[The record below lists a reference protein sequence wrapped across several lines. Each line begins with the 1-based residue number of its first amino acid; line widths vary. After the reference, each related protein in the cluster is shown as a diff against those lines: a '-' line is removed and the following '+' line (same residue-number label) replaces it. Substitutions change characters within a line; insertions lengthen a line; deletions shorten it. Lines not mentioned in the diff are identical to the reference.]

1 MTVAQ
6 AIAAALG
13 DEVVAPAAGAPPAA
27 AGRAAPPGL
36 TPREVE
42 VLRLLAR
49 GAGDRAIAAELSISP
64 KTVGVHVSSILAKT
78 GCANRTAAAAF
89 AVGRGLA

>member
-1 MTVAQ
+1 MTVAR

-13 DEVVAPAAGAPPAA
+13 DEVVPRPPAPRQPRPGGAP
-27 AGRAAPPGL
+27 PPGL
-36 TPREVE
+36 TPREAE

-49 GAGDRAIAAELSISP
+49 GASDRAIAAELSISP